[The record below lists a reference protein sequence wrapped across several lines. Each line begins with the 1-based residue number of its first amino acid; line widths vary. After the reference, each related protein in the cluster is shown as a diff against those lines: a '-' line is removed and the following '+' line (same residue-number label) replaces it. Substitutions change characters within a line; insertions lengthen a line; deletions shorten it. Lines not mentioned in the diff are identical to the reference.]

1 MSKRVFK
8 GVYYAIKTRVKG
20 FIPNNRYVG
29 LINWGR
35 TQVLCEN
42 FTQIKCENDDKAI
55 SIAKM
60 FHSDEIIKRT
70 YDLSGRLIMEEH
82 IYKK

>member
-8 GVYYAIKTRVKG
+8 SVYYAIKTRAKG

-60 FHSDEIIKRT
+60 FHSDEVIKRT

>member
-1 MSKRVFK
+1 MSKRIFR
-8 GVYYAIKTRVKG
+8 GVYYVIIQRAKG
-20 FIPNNRYVG
+20 FIKNDRYVG

-42 FTQIKCENDDKAI
+42 FTQIRCKSNERAI
-55 SIAKM
+55 QIAKI
-60 FHSDEIIKRT
+60 FNCDEVIKRT
-70 YDLSGRLIMEEH
+70 YDLNGQIIMEEH

>member
-8 GVYYAIKTRVKG
+8 GVYYAIKTRAKG

-42 FTQIKCENDDKAI
+42 FTQIRCKSNERAI
-55 SIAKM
+55 QIAKI
-60 FHSDEIIKRT
+60 FNCDEVIKRT
-70 YDLSGRLIMEEH
+70 YDLNGQIIMEEH
-82 IYKK
+82 IYQK

>member
-8 GVYYAIKTRVKG
+8 GVYYAIKTHAKG

-55 SIAKM
+55 EIAKI

>member
-8 GVYYAIKTRVKG
+8 GVYYAIKTCAKG

-55 SIAKM
+55 EIAKM

>member
-8 GVYYAIKTRVKG
+8 GVYYAIKTRANG

>member
-8 GVYYAIKTRVKG
+8 GVYYAIKTRAKG

-60 FHSDEIIKRT
+60 FHSDEIIKRA

>member
-8 GVYYAIKTRVKG
+8 GVYYAIKTRAKG

-55 SIAKM
+55 SIAKI
-60 FHSDEIIKRT
+60 FHSDEVIKRT
-70 YDLSGRLIMEEH
+70 YDLSGWLIMEEH
-82 IYKK
+82 IYQK

>member
-8 GVYYAIKTRVKG
+8 GVYYAIKTRAKG

-35 TQVLCEN
+35 TLVLCEN
-42 FTQIKCENDDKAI
+42 FTQIKCENDDNAI

-60 FHSDEIIKRT
+60 FHSDEVIKRT

>member
-1 MSKRVFK
+1 MSKRVFR
-8 GVYYAIKTRVKG
+8 GVYYVIKTCAKG
-20 FIPNNRYVG
+20 FIKNDRYVG

-42 FTQIKCENDDKAI
+42 FTQIRCKSNDKAI
-55 SIAKM
+55 SIAEI
-60 FHSDEIIKRT
+60 FHSDEVIKRT
-70 YDLSGRLIMEEH
+70 YDLNGRLIMEEH